1 MQAIEYQRPKT
12 KNQLLFEVELKWL
25 AKILKFKIKS
35 SPLAPRYDDKTTT
48 KTRSQKSFELRGKD
62 YSNQKR
68 EDFVDAEK
76 PALRPSAEDEKFLR
90 ERTFEELKTLVK
102 AIQIGATDPWQ
113 LTDLIFYARHP
124 ELKGTPLTDQNLLD
138 EWNSISA
145 LLVHPTINEI
155 KNLVGSED
163 LTRIADDK
171 IDLEK
176 AFAKASNVKI
186 NVGSLDS
193 YTTRYDDVIA
203 NAVEW
208 CPGLSAAVLKS
219 LIAQESKFH
228 PTVINQYGYAGI
240 AQFGRPAARE
250 VGLYVGVAGSA
261 SDERL
266 DPSKAIPGAAR
277 LLNIKAQRLGR
288 NRFFALR
295 SAGRRGVLEI
305 RDCRLQRRRR
315 HGRAGDGT
323 RLSQRFGA
331 GACQQSGRNGCRQ
344 LCTALRIEMGKS
356 ESRRRKFPARSG
368 GGAIFPE
375 YRRAKICRDRKLP
388 DTNNGAC
395 CRNF

>member
-1 MQAIEYQRPKT
+1 MAGENLNIQ
-12 KNQLLFEVELKWL
+12 NQVV
-25 AKILKFKIKS
+25 
-35 SPLAPRYDDKTTT
+35 PTAPRYDDKTAT

-68 EDFVDAEK
+68 EDYVEAEK

-102 AIQIGATDPWQ
+102 AIQLGATDPWQ

-124 ELKGTPLTDQNLLD
+124 EMKGTPLTDQNLLD

-171 IDLEK
+171 IDLEQ
-176 AFAKASNVKI
+176 AFARASNVKI
-186 NVGSLDS
+186 NAGSLDS

-208 CPGLSAAVLKS
+208 CPGLSPAVLKS

-250 VGLYVGVAGSA
+250 VGLNVGIAGTA

-277 LLNIKAQRLGR
+277 LLNIKAQRLGEIAFSR
-288 NRFFALR
+288 YGQPDGAEFWKFVTAAYNGGEGTVGLAMGHAYRIGLAQARANNLVGTDAV
-295 SAGRRGVLEI
+295 SYARRYASKWENLKV
-305 RDCRLQRRRR
+305 
-315 HGRAGDGT
+315 
-323 RLSQRFGA
+323 
-331 GACQQSGRNGCRQ
+331 
-344 LCTALRIEMGKS
+344 
-356 ESRRRKFPARSG
+356 
-368 GGAIFPE
+368 GGANSPLGMAAARYFPTIAAQKYAE
-375 YRRAKICRDRKLP
+375 IGNYPTQIMARVAGTFK
-388 DTNNGAC
+388 
-395 CRNF
+395 

>member
-1 MQAIEYQRPKT
+1 MAGENLKIQ
-12 KNQLLFEVELKWL
+12 NQV
-25 AKILKFKIKS
+25 A
-35 SPLAPRYDDKTTT
+35 PLTPRYDDKTTT

-68 EDFVDAEK
+68 KDFVDAEK

-124 ELKGTPLTDQNLLD
+124 EMKGTPLTDQTLLD

-219 LIAQESKFH
+219 LLAQESKFH

-261 SDERL
+261 SDEQTR
-266 DPSKAIPGAAR
+266 SVKSNSGRGAAS
-277 LLNIKAQRLGR
+277 KY
-288 NRFFALR
+288 
-295 SAGRRGVLEI
+295 
-305 RDCRLQRRRR
+305 
-315 HGRAGDGT
+315 
-323 RLSQRFGA
+323 
-331 GACQQSGRNGCRQ
+331 QS
-344 LCTALRIEMGKS
+344 TAIG
-356 ESRRRKFPARSG
+356 
-368 GGAIFPE
+368 
-375 YRRAKICRDRKLP
+375 
-388 DTNNGAC
+388 
-395 CRNF
+395 